1 MQALTIQLQE
11 SSPTL
16 NKMSEVKL
24 KRDKRSLIVSVMLFP
39 ARRYRGCLSSLTLRA
54 NRRNLVD
61 HWTPNI
67 VGCYMLRPFAHPVAC
82 CWILLR
88 VVAQSLKPVKLFAPF
103 KRTQPLLAYNSQH
116 CWMLHV
122 ASVCTSCCMLLDV
135 VACCCAKFETD
146 QTFRPEQTDATLLAY
161 NSEHCWELLRPFA
174 RSLRLLFISVNLTTW
189 PPRLDKALPTLLVL
203 STRQGIHAGG
213 EFFRWIFKEKN
224 LSFIPGFKLSTPA
237 LNEHKKG

>member
-39 ARRYRGCLSSLTLRA
+39 THRYRGCLSSLTLRA

-103 KRTQPLLAYNSQH
+103 KRTQH
-116 CWMLHV
+116 CWQLPR
-122 ASVCTSCCMLLDV
+122 LLDV
-135 VACCCAKFETD
+135 TCCVRVHILLHVVGCCCV
-146 QTFRPEQTDATLLAY
+146 
-161 NSEHCWELLRPFA
+161 LLRKVWN
-174 RSLRLLFISVNLTTW
+174 RSTFS
-189 PPRLDKALPTLLVL
+189 PRANGRNIVGLQLPTLLGVVAPVC
-203 STRQGIHAGG
+203 T
-213 EFFRWIFKEKN
+213 K
-224 LSFIPGFKLSTPA
+224 P
-237 LNEHKKG
+237 

>member
-16 NKMSEVKL
+16 TKMSEVKL

-67 VGCYMLRPFAHPVAC
+67 VGCYMLRPCAHPVAC
-82 CWILLR
+82 CWMLLR
-88 VVAQSLKPVKLFAPF
+88 VVAQSLKPIKLFAPS

-146 QTFRPEQTDATLLAY
+146 QTFRPEQTDATVVGLQ
-161 NSEHCWELLRPFA
+161 
-174 RSLRLLFISVNLTTW
+174 
-189 PPRLDKALPTLLVL
+189 LPTLLDVTCCVRVHILLHVVGCCCVL
-203 STRQGIHAGG
+203 LRKVWNRSNFSPRANGRNIVGLQLPTLLGVVAPVCT
-213 EFFRWIFKEKN
+213 K
-224 LSFIPGFKLSTPA
+224 P
-237 LNEHKKG
+237 